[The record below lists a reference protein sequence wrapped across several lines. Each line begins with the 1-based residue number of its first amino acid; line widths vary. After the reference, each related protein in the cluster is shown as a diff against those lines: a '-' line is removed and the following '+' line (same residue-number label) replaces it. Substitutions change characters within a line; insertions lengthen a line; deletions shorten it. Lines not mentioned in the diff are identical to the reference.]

1 MILNKTIK
9 HRDRYK
15 VIPGS
20 QGSYGDP
27 DYYPTH
33 KYTIANG
40 IDRGNGYQ
48 GYSSIT
54 YFLTEMEYAPI
65 EAKTN
70 LKKFLKK
77 KGYGR
82 YLNKITLDGFKE
94 IKQECILAGSKPQN
108 CEPDC
113 SYLEKGNCVDRE
125 IKIELQLESTT
136 QKKKTIGKV
145 THKLYKCTKCGHEQ
159 LQGTNHWGDIYPACP
174 KCQWKRPM
182 EMGSVWECQEPIP
195 EGYSKPKPWTT
206 VKLGDVIKSIEK

>member
-77 KGYGR
+77 KGYDR
-82 YLNKITLDGFKE
+82 YLNKITLNGFKD
-94 IKQECILAGSKPQN
+94 K
-108 CEPDC
+108 EP
-113 SYLEKGNCVDRE
+113 
-125 IKIELQLESTT
+125 KIELQSTT
-136 QKKKTIGKV
+136 EEKKTTGKV
-145 THKLYKCTKCGHEQ
+145 THKLYKCIKCGHEQ
-159 LQGTNHWGDIYPACP
+159 LQSTNHWGEIYPSCP

-182 EMGSVWECQEPIP
+182 EMGSVWECLEPIP